1 MQSVNQHNID
11 LSVVER
17 IVLET
22 GKDTSKLLP
31 ILQKVQKHFKYLP
44 EEALL
49 RICELTEISQ
59 AELIGVSTFY
69 TQFRHKPVG
78 KHIISVCHGT
88 ACHVK
93 GAENITDSVK
103 RYLKLK
109 DGEDTDANKMF
120 TVEKAACFG
129 CCTLAPVVKID
140 EVTYGKVTGRF
151 VPEMIDLFLAR
162 RARGSEK
169 NKTETAAGDMK
180 GKVIIKIGLGS
191 CCVASGSKDVK
202 DAFDRYITENSL
214 EAVTKRVGCVGMC
227 HSTPFV
233 EVVGVDNVSV
243 FYVGVNTDDA
253 KLICDKHLVSL
264 APVKKLIYTVKKSLD
279 LLSFNYYDSPSETD
293 SKKIGEGGE
302 GAFLTPQRRIV
313 LENSGELDPLD
324 LNEYRAKGGFSALE
338 KVIKEMK
345 PEEVIEQIKISGL
358 RGRGGAGFPT
368 GEKWEAV
375 RQESSLTGKKYIIC
389 NGDEGDPGAFMD
401 RMLLES
407 YPYRVIEGLAIAAF
421 AAEIEEG
428 YFYIRDEYPLAVENI
443 EKALAECE
451 KAGLLGEKIL
461 GSGFSLKLH
470 TFRGAGAFICG
481 EETALIAS
489 IEGKRGM
496 PNFRP
501 PYPAEKGLFGCPT
514 NINNVETYA
523 SVPWIIK
530 TGATVYAR
538 IGTKSSKGTKV
549 FALAGK
555 VERGGLIEVPM
566 GTTIREIVEGIGG
579 GVKKGRKFKAVQI
592 GGPSGGCIPASMSEL
607 PIDFEEVT
615 STGAIMGSGG
625 LVVLDDTDCMVDF
638 ARFFLEFTQN
648 QSCGK
653 CTFCRIGTKRMLE
666 ILTKLCKGEGTLE
679 DIDKLEELG
688 HSIKA
693 GSLCGLGKTAPNPV
707 LTAIKYFKEEYI
719 AHTNKKCPAKKCKEL
734 IKYSVNDK
742 CIGCTLCAQACPSE
756 AILAKPFTKHEVRQ
770 EKCIKCDSCRAVCPS
785 EAIDVTT

>member
-1 MQSVNQHNID
+1 MDKVLKNNID
-11 LSVVER
+11 LSVVEK
-17 IVLET
+17 IVTET
-22 GKDTSKLLP
+22 GKDNASLIP
-31 ILQKVQKHFKYLP
+31 ILQKVQKHFRYLP

-59 AELIGVSTFY
+59 AELTGVATFY

-93 GAENITDSVK
+93 GAENITDSLR
-103 RYLKLK
+103 RYLKLL
-109 DGEDTDANKMF
+109 DGEDTDINKFF

-140 EVTYGKVTGRF
+140 EVTYGKVTTQS
-151 VPEMIDLFLAR
+151 VPGMIELFLQR
-162 RARGSEK
+162 RAAGALKEK
-169 NKTETAAGDMK
+169 PKDKKSGDK
-180 GKVIIKIGLGS
+180 GKVVIKIGLGS
-191 CCVASGSKDVK
+191 CCVAGGSKDVK
-202 DAFDRYITENSL
+202 DTFDEYIVANAL
-214 EAVTKRVGCVGMC
+214 DAVTKKVGCVGMC

-233 EVVGVDNVSV
+233 EVVSEKGESV
-243 FYVGVNTDDA
+243 FYVSVKVEDV
-253 KLICDKHLVSL
+253 KLICDKHLKS
-264 APVKKLIYTVKKSLD
+264 ASGVKKLINTVKKGLD
-279 LLSFNYYDSPSETD
+279 RVSFNYYDGPVAAETI
-293 SKKIGEGGE
+293 KLEEGGE
-302 GAFLTPQRRIV
+302 CAFLEPQKRIV
-313 LENSGELDPLD
+313 LENSGEIDPLD
-324 LNEYRAKGGFSALE
+324 LTEYKAKGGFKALE

-358 RGRGGAGFPT
+358 RGRGGAGFPS
-368 GEKWEAV
+368 GVKWATV
-375 RQESSLTGKKYIIC
+375 RAASSPSGKKYIIC

-407 YPYRVIEGLAIAAF
+407 YPYRVIEGLIIAAF
-421 AAEIEEG
+421 AIGIDEG
-428 YFYIRDEYPLAVENI
+428 YFYIRDEYPLALENI
-443 EKALAECE
+443 QKAIAECE
-451 KAGLLGEKIL
+451 KAGVLGTKIL
-461 GSGFSLKLH
+461 GSEFSLKLNI
-470 TFRGAGAFICG
+470 FKGAGAFICG
-481 EETALIAS
+481 EETALIGS

-501 PYPAEKGLFGCPT
+501 PYPAEKGLFGMPT

-523 SVPWIIK
+523 SVPWILN
-530 TGATVYAR
+530 TGATVYSR
-538 IGTKSSKGTKV
+538 IGTKRSTGTKV

-566 GTTIREIVEGIGG
+566 GTTIRQVVEGIGG

-592 GGPSGGCIPASMSEL
+592 GGPSGGCIPESVADL
-607 PIDFEEVT
+607 PIDFEEIT

-638 ARFFLEFTQN
+638 ARFFLEFTQS

-666 ILTKLCKGEGTLE
+666 ILTNLCEGKGTLA
-679 DIDKLEELG
+679 DIEKLEELG
-688 HSIKA
+688 RSVKT

-707 LTAIKYFKEEYI
+707 LTALKYFKDEYI
-719 AHTNKKCPAKKCKEL
+719 SHTQGKCPAKKCKEL

-742 CIGCTLCAQACPSE
+742 CIGCTLCAQACPSD
-756 AILAKPFTKHEVRQ
+756 AILAKPFEKHEVNQ
-770 EKCIKCDSCRAVCPS
+770 EKCIKCGSCRAVCPS
-785 EAIDVTT
+785 EAIDVTS